1 MWTKTCKPF
10 TEQSHTSLELIS
22 VILGNHKLN
31 CVYSS
36 ALSVVLRCQPAVI
49 DGTHPA
55 SRGRGPCPVISH
67 LTGMMF
73 SPAPPLRDPGA
84 EMMYSVCGL
93 FHSYLFAAY
102 GSSKLS
108 HALCTTWS
116 YWTSGAVDIAND
128 DGERERGGEGEGEG
142 GRWRAP
148 VFPTA
153 DTQRSLRLQMPLQN
167 TRRCLLCELPLLS

>member
-22 VILGNHKLN
+22 VIRRNHKLN

-36 ALSVVLRCQPAVI
+36 ALSLVLRCQPAVI

-55 SRGRGPCPVISH
+55 SRARGPCPVISH

-84 EMMYSVCGL
+84 EMMYSVWPLPQLFVCGVWEL
-93 FHSYLFAAY
+93 KAFARLVHY
-102 GSSKLS
+102 MIL
-108 HALCTTWS
+108 L
-116 YWTSGAVDIAND
+116 D
-128 DGERERGGEGEGEG
+128 ERGSGYCKWWWREGEG